1 MQGSLVL
8 IETTGNQR
16 FIFATNR
23 LAENLGASQMIWRV
37 GVEFSLD
44 AVMTITGRAIF
55 AGDAAATRANLLD
68 IRLNPPFAG
77 NDRDVEVIAASSGK
91 ALLLV
96 GCRDVGKLIVGQVT
110 RRALAETPGVEVR
123 GYVGEPFD
131 LGQSDPDREVRRVHD
146 ALAELRGLVP
156 GADLRFLR
164 VPVVAPCAT
173 SGLPASHEDRA
184 LPDYAEGPADAALR
198 SEPSF
203 RKRRHAAQA
212 HTRMRQALHS
222 DEFELPKDIEELL
235 TNSDNREADWL
246 GVVHADGNGLG
257 EIFQNFGKKARA
269 ERDWQKYASGMRQF
283 SLALDECTERAARQA
298 LERTQSRIQAKQV
311 RAFPLVLGGD
321 DLTLVCGGRM
331 AMRFTHDFLMN
342 FSQEAKRS
350 SGVSQV
356 APGLT
361 ASAGV
366 AIVKP
371 HFPFHLAY
379 EIAESLLRSAKKQKP
394 DAALDFHV
402 HYDASGGDLDAIR
415 SRLYV
420 DKRTRL
426 FCRPYA
432 VGGEHWDKLN
442 RVIERLQTRT
452 EDGEPATPSSILH
465 ELREALFLGRAAAE
479 ERLRWLLKRRGG
491 DDELAGLLSELH
503 GEPALFRRTE
513 DGEAGHQTALLDLLE
528 IREFWE

>member
-37 GVEFSLD
+37 GVEFALD
-44 AVMTITGRAIF
+44 AVKTITGRAIF
-55 AGDAAATRANLLD
+55 AGDATTTRANLLD
-68 IRLNPPFAG
+68 VRLNPPFSG

-96 GCRDVGKLIVGQVT
+96 GRRDVGKRIVAEVT
-110 RRALAETPGVEVR
+110 RRALVETPGVEVR

-146 ALAELRGLVP
+146 GLAELRGFVP

-184 LPDYAEGPADAALR
+184 LPDYAEAPADAALR
-198 SEPSF
+198 SEPSL

-212 HTRMRQALHS
+212 HTRMRQAVHS
-222 DEFELPKDIEELL
+222 EEFELPKDIEELL
-235 TNSDNREADWL
+235 TNSDNRDADWVA
-246 GVVHADGNGLG
+246 VVHADGNGLG
-257 EIFQNFGKKARA
+257 EIFQNFGKKARLG
-269 ERDWQKYASGMRQF
+269 RDWRKYTSEMCQF
-283 SLALDECTERAARQA
+283 SLALDECTERATRKA
-298 LERTQSRIQAKQV
+298 LEQAQSRMQARRV

-321 DLTLVCGGRM
+321 DLTLVCAGRM
-331 AMRFTHDFLMN
+331 AVRFTHDFLMN

-379 EIAESLLRSAKKQKP
+379 ELAESLLRSAKKQRP
-394 DAALDFHV
+394 GAAALDFHV

-420 DKRTRL
+420 DKL
-426 FCRPYA
+426 FSRPYA
-432 VGGEHWDKLN
+432 VGGQHWDTLN
-442 RVIERLQTRT
+442 RVIERLRKKT
-452 EDGEPATPSSILH
+452 EDAEARIPSSILH
-465 ELREALFLGRAAAE
+465 ELREALFLGRTAAE

-491 DDELAGLLSELH
+491 DAALAGLLTELH